1 MNILIYIYNCI
12 INNII
17 KFTRNDS
24 YMKQYSDIL
33 KIVRIRVQKFL
44 ILRRQYELELWI
56 NSIIKFF
63 LKWIFIFIE
72 KILNIL
78 LNDTKL
84 VLFNLFN
91 ILKNKRF
98 KLPSM
103 FEISI
108 IAHKWEKMLNNDI
121 FLI

>member
-12 INNII
+12 INNVI

-63 LKWIFIFIE
+63 LK
-72 KILNIL
+72 
-78 LNDTKL
+78 
-84 VLFNLFN
+84 
-91 ILKNKRF
+91 
-98 KLPSM
+98 
-103 FEISI
+103 
-108 IAHKWEKMLNNDI
+108 
-121 FLI
+121 

>member
-24 YMKQYSDIL
+24 YMKQYSDISDILDYIFFNISDIL

-63 LKWIFIFIE
+63 LK
-72 KILNIL
+72 
-78 LNDTKL
+78 
-84 VLFNLFN
+84 
-91 ILKNKRF
+91 
-98 KLPSM
+98 
-103 FEISI
+103 
-108 IAHKWEKMLNNDI
+108 
-121 FLI
+121 

>member
-1 MNILIYIYNCI
+1 
-12 INNII
+12 
-17 KFTRNDS
+17 
-24 YMKQYSDIL
+24 MKQYSDISDILDYIFFNISDIL

>member
-12 INNII
+12 INNVI